1 MTYLLSLTDARDLQA
16 GQLLAVTG
24 PTAGTSLVLV
34 RADGDLRALF
44 VPDDLGGDF
53 DLGQL
58 LRVRGHRVAVHHQ
71 HRGELNGVAH
81 VPGEP
86 VHEGDVA
93 HGHLLPTATGVYD
106 RRNS

>member
-53 DLGQL
+53 PLGQFFAS
-58 LRVRGHRVAVHHQ
+58 RVTSLPANTITVVKSTAS
-71 HRGELNGVAH
+71 
-81 VPGEP
+81 PTFP
-86 VHEGDVA
+86 VRPSSTTMSSPDTF
-93 HGHLLPTATGVYD
+93 PFPP
-106 RRNS
+106 